1 MDPGSEDFDFSKW
14 SLGNGKMKEK
24 RAKLENLLRQLI
36 DRNNRK
42 LKRDLDTYC
51 KGLKRKRNRTAV
63 LSSRDSEQVN
73 LAQEKSREDGG
84 GYTGNMMIT

>member
-1 MDPGSEDFDFSKW
+1 
-14 SLGNGKMKEK
+14 MKEK

-51 KGLKRKRNRTAV
+51 KGLKRKRNRTNA
-63 LSSRDSEQVN
+63 LSSKDNEQFN
-73 LAQEKSREDGG
+73 MAQERSREDGG
-84 GYTGNMMIT
+84 GYTGSMMIT